1 MENGVSLFR
10 GQTGEPIQ
18 LKGYWS
24 AFEVREGDAWK
35 DRIQTWNITSIA
47 QSFCNFAYALLAE
60 KQAEKAELFNDFLPA
75 GSIPGINNRDWV
87 PACMPVVKAD
97 PELV

>member
-35 DRIQTWNITSIA
+35 DRIQTWNITSVA
-47 QSFCNFAYALLAE
+47 QSFC
-60 KQAEKAELFNDFLPA
+60 
-75 GSIPGINNRDWV
+75 
-87 PACMPVVKAD
+87 
-97 PELV
+97 

>member
-1 MENGVSLFR
+1 MLR
-10 GQTGEPIQ
+10 
-18 LKGYWS
+18 K
-24 AFEVREGDAWK
+24 AFA
-35 DRIQTWNITSIA
+35 
-47 QSFCNFAYALLAE
+47 NFAYALLPE
-60 KQAEKAELFNDFLPA
+60 KQAKKAELFNDFLPA